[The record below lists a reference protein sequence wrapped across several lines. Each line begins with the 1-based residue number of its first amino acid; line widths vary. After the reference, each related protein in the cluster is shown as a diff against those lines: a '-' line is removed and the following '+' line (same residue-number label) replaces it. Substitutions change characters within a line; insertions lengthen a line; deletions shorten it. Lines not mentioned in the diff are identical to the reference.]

1 VRRIVIALVLVL
13 GAPPSA
19 QARVHTIAPPGN
31 SGVGQYLETVP
42 TARGAQPTNSVHPV
56 AGGVGGS
63 GGPPGGGA
71 GGTGGTANPPGAG
84 TISPSTRRALAR
96 HGSTGAAAAAL
107 ARATAPTLTPRAENG
122 ATSAVSGGGS
132 SPANSVLK
140 TLTGSN
146 SGSGLGP
153 VLPSLLIVSLLGA
166 AVMAVVRR
174 RRTS

>member
-1 VRRIVIALVLVL
+1 MRRIAIALVLAL
-13 GAPPSA
+13 GAPASA

-56 AGGVGGS
+56 VGGVGS
-63 GGPPGGGA
+63 GRPPGG
-71 GGTGGTANPPGAG
+71 TQGTAVSPAG
-84 TISPSTRRALAR
+84 SAIPPSTRRALAR
-96 HGSTGAAAAAL
+96 QGATGAAAAAL
-107 ARATAPTLTPRAENG
+107 AQATAPTPRA
-122 ATSAVSGGGS
+122 ATGEKSAMSGGGS
-132 SPANSVLK
+132 SPASSVIK

-153 VLPSLLIVSLLGA
+153 VLPTLLIVSLLGA
-166 AVMAVVRR
+166 AVMALVRR